1 MGCSVGGRT
10 VLPVLGMPHSSA
22 MVLLAPPGDRGMQ
35 ADVAQLV
42 ERNLA
47 KVEVASSSLVV
58 RSERSAPGLHGGL
71 AERRG
76 NGLQIRLHG
85 FKSRTHLGYFDATT
99 S

>member
-1 MGCSVGGRT
+1 
-10 VLPVLGMPHSSA
+10 
-22 MVLLAPPGDRGMQ
+22 MVLTHSEGAPKVPMKQ
-35 ADVAQLV
+35 ADIAQLV

-58 RSERSAPGLHGGL
+58 RSEKSRSLRGGL

-85 FKSRTHLGYFDATT
+85 FKSRTHLERHN
-99 S
+99 

>member
-1 MGCSVGGRT
+1 
-10 VLPVLGMPHSSA
+10 
-22 MVLLAPPGDRGMQ
+22 MQ

-58 RSERSAPGLHGGL
+58 RSEIQEPNLRGGL

-85 FKSRTHLGYFDATT
+85 FKSRTHLELN